1 MSIPACFSFE
11 NAQLRTLGTADAP
24 LFVAIDVAKAL
35 GYSQPAKSVNDR
47 VDPEDL
53 IKSEIE
59 TRGGRQTVNCV
70 NESGLY
76 ALIFGSK
83 LESAKRFKRWVTSE
97 VLPAIRR
104 NGHYELPSDT
114 ITPTEQHAI
123 QVAVAKRARRTA
135 SNYQTIYRAIK
146 NRYQIA
152 RYDQLPRS
160 QFQDCIEFISCV
172 DLSAPEL
179 LPADFKPGKGNGVY
193 LTHEQAD
200 ILQGFLFYIN
210 YLFKKDFIMVYK
222 FLCQAEDSPKAPQFF
237 EAFNMFASLLLE
249 KTLARAG
256 YDVKDLECYK
266 RWAEQN

>member
-1 MSIPACFSFE
+1 MSALSFCFEST
-11 NAQLRTLGTADAP
+11 QVRTLGDSFNP
-24 LFVAIDVAKAL
+24 LFVAIDICKAL
-35 GYSQPAKSVNDR
+35 GLSNPRKAVADH
-47 VDPEDL
+47 VDPED
-53 IKSEIE
+53 ICKKDITDSM
-59 TRGGRQTVNCV
+59 GRKQTVNCV

-83 LESAKRFKRWVTSE
+83 LPSAKRFKRWVTSE

-104 NGHYELPSDT
+104 TGHYELPSDT

-135 SNYQTIYRAIK
+135 SSYQTIYRAIK

-160 QFQDCIEFISCV
+160 QFQDCIAFIDDV
-172 DLSAPEL
+172 ELSAPEL

-222 FLCQAEDSPKAPQFF
+222 FLCQADSPKAPQFF